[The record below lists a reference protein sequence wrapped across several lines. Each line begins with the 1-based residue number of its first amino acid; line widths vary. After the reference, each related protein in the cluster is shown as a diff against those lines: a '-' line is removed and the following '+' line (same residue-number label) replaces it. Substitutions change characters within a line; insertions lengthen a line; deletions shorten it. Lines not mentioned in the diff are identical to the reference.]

1 MGLRCEWRGILSS
14 EFWRFVADG
23 DRGGL
28 YGPAAATALEDLPY
42 DARGILSGLYQVCW
56 SSAATSGQSA
66 GRTELT
72 IVLARICSGLYARSG
87 ILSSAGANHFSWLAK
102 PLLVSTN
109 VTLMAIKCTG

>member
-1 MGLRCEWRGILSS
+1 VSWEGSRALNFHGLWLTDS
-14 EFWRFVADG
+14 

-56 SSAATSGQSA
+56 SSAAAPGQSV

-72 IVLARICSGLYARSG
+72 IMLARICSGLYARSS
-87 ILSSAGANHFSWLAK
+87 ILSGAGANHFSWLAK
-102 PLLVSTN
+102 PFLVSLSS
-109 VTLMAIKCTG
+109 TLEVMKCNG